1 MAGTNLGTAYVQIMP
16 SAKGISGMISKELS
30 GEAANAGESTGNA
43 LVSKLKGVIT
53 AAGLAKFLQSSLDAG
68 GAIQQSFGGLDTL
81 YGDAAKYA
89 KKYALEASKAG
100 ISANDYAEQAVS
112 FGAALKQSYGGDTL
126 LAMASANKAIMDMAD
141 NSAKMGTDIGSIQ
154 TAYQGFAKQN
164 YTMLDNLKLGYGGTE
179 KEMAR
184 LLADAEK
191 ISGVHYDIKNLGDV
205 YSAIHVIQEDLGLTG
220 VAAQEAQNTFT
231 GSFGAMQAA
240 ATNFLASLSL
250 GEGVGPALSTLIES
264 AKTFLVDNLL
274 PMIGNIILSFPE
286 VVTTLVQEITPSI
299 LEGMNIIPQILDYI
313 TQELPGVLDKGV
325 EFITNFA
332 NGIFESSPDA
342 ILKFGE
348 IINKIYDFIL
358 TNGPVILEKG
368 VELIGNLASGFVQ
381 NLPAIIDAM
390 QKVAAEMLNTLIS
403 HLPEMLQTGRDIIT
417 KIGEGVLNLA
427 QHVPGLLKQI
437 ATNAFENFKSIDWKG
452 LGIAVIDF
460 IVNGLSGIGSTIWNT
475 VKDLGQKAYDNF
487 KGIDWIGLGSA
498 IIDFIVNGIN
508 SIGSSIWETIK
519 GLGEDAYNYFKDVDW
534 AGLGSDVINFI
545 IDGISGIGSNIAGTL
560 EGLAYDAWNAFSNI
574 DWWGLGM
581 DVVNGIID
589 GVWGGSGSLWDTMTS
604 LASSALGA
612 ACDWL
617 GIGSP
622 SKVFRDQVGKQIDAG
637 IALGID
643 KSANEVTDSIEA
655 LAGDS
660 VDAFQVGS
668 FGLGSPVAGYGMGA
682 VAAGGIT
689 IPINVYAS
697 DGMDVVQLANKVSDV
712 LALQLKQTQAAW
724 GLG

>member
-1 MAGTNLGTAYVQIMP
+1 MPGTNLGTAYVQIMP

-43 LVSKLKGVIT
+43 LISKLKGVIA
-53 AAGLAKFLQSSLDAG
+53 AAGLGEFLKKSLEAG
-68 GAIQQSFGGLDTL
+68 GDIQQSFGGLDTL

-89 KKYALEASKAG
+89 KKYAVEASKAG
-100 ISANDYAEQAVS
+100 ISANEYAEQAVS
-112 FGAALKQSYGGDTL
+112 FGAALKQSYGGDTI

-164 YTMLDNLKLGYGGTE
+164 YTMLDNLKLGYGGT
-179 KEMAR
+179 KEEMER

-191 ISGVHYDIKNLGDV
+191 LSGVHYNIDNLGEV

-220 VAAQEAQNTFT
+220 VAAQEAQTTFT

-250 GEGVGPALSTLIES
+250 GEGVGPALTTLIET
-264 AKTFLVDNLL
+264 AKTFLIGNLF
-274 PMIGNIILSFPE
+274 PMVGNIIMSLPE
-286 VVTTLVQEITPSI
+286 VIGTFIQATVPSI
-299 LEGMNIIPQILDYI
+299 LEGINIIPQILDSI
-313 TQELPGVLDKGV
+313 TQQLPGVLEKGV

-348 IINKIYDFIL
+348 IITNIYDFIL

-368 VELIGNLASGFVQ
+368 VELIGNLAAGFVQ

-390 QKVAAEMLNTLIS
+390 QQVAADMLNTLIN
-403 HLPEMLQTGRDIIT
+403 HLPEMLQAGKDIIT
-417 KIGEGVLNLA
+417 KIGEGVTSLI
-427 QHVPGLLKQI
+427 QHLPDLLKQI
-437 ATNAFENFKSIDWKG
+437 ADNALNNFKSIDWKG
-452 LGIAVIDF
+452 LGSTVIDF
-460 IVNGLSGIGSTIWNT
+460 IKSGIDSIKPT
-475 VKDLGQKAYDNF
+475 VWENLKSIGQTAYDNF
-487 KGIDWIGLGSA
+487 KSIDWKGLGSA
-498 IIDFIVNGIN
+498 IIDFIVNGIS
-508 SIGSSIWETIK
+508 SIGSTIWNTVK
-519 GLGEDAYNYFKDVDW
+519 GLGQDAYDNFKGIDW
-534 AGLGSDVINFI
+534 VGLGIDVINYI
-545 IDGISGIGSNIAGTL
+545 IDGLFSIGGNIADTL
-560 EGLAYDAWNAFSNI
+560 SGLASDAWNSFASM
-574 DWWGLGM
+574 DWWSLGM
-581 DVVNGIID
+581 DIVNGIIG
-589 GVWGGSGSLWDTMTS
+589 GVNGGSPSLWGTMTS
-604 LASSALGA
+604 LASSALDA
-612 ACDWL
+612 ACSWL

-643 KSANEVTDSIEA
+643 GSASEVTNSIEA
-655 LAGDS
+655 LASDS
-660 VDAFQVGS
+660 VNAFDVGT
-668 FGLGSPVAGYGMGA
+668 FGIDSRSMGA
-682 VAAGGIT
+682 VAAPAGGVT

-712 LALQLKQTQAAW
+712 LALQLKQAQAVW
-724 GLG
+724 SM